1 MRVLIT
7 GGAGFIGSH
16 LAGDLLELG
25 HTVDVIDDLSTG
37 SMENVSHLVDNP
49 NFSIDVDT
57 IENVEKLDA
66 MVAKADLVY
75 HLAAAVGVQLVV
87 ERPLYTIEA
96 NIMGTKYVLEACA
109 KNNNT
114 KVVVASTSE
123 VFGKSLDVPFRE
135 DGDVL
140 LGPTT
145 CSRWSYAAS
154 KMVDEFLALAFYQER
169 KLPAIVVR
177 LFNTVGP
184 KQTGRYGMVIPNF
197 VRQAMEGENL
207 TVFGDGTQSRCFG
220 HVADACRALV
230 GLAENEEAVGQVFNV
245 GTTEEVSIND
255 LAKRIIEL
263 TDSKSEIT
271 YVPYSEAYQPGFE
284 DIARRMPDN
293 SKVKDLLGWAP
304 QNSLEDI
311 LTSVIAHERSKQPN

>member
-16 LAGDLLELG
+16 LAGDLLDLG
-25 HTVDVIDDLSTG
+25 HAVDVIDDLSTG
-37 SMENVSHLVDNP
+37 SMANVQHLTDNP
-49 NFSIDVDT
+49 NFSVDVDT
-57 IENVEKLDA
+57 IENVEKLNA
-66 MVAKADLVY
+66 MVGKADLVY

-109 KNNNT
+109 KDNT
-114 KVVVASTSE
+114 KVVIASTSE

-154 KMVDEFLALAFYQER
+154 KMVDEFLALAFHQER
-169 KLPAIVVR
+169 KLPAIVIR

-197 VRQAMEGENL
+197 VRQALEGEEL
-207 TVFGDGTQSRCFG
+207 TVFGDGTQSRCFC
-220 HVADACRALV
+220 HVEDVCRALV
-230 GLAENEEAVGQVFNV
+230 AIADKEEAIGEVYNL
-245 GTTEEVSIND
+245 GTTEEVTINE
-255 LAKRIIEL
+255 LANRVIAL
-263 TDSKSEIT
+263 SDSSSKIK
-271 YVPYSEAYQPGFE
+271 YVPFAEAYSADFE
-284 DIARRMPDN
+284 DIARRKPDN
-293 SKVKDLLGWAP
+293 TKIRDLLGWNP
-304 QNSLEDI
+304 ENTLDQI
-311 LTSVIAHERSKQPN
+311 LTAVIDHERAVQPS

>member
-16 LAGDLLELG
+16 LAGNLLDLG
-25 HTVDVIDDLSTG
+25 HSVDVIDDLSTG
-37 SMENVSHLVDNP
+37 SMDNVQHLVDNP
-49 NFSIDVDT
+49 KFSIDVDT
-57 IENVEKLDA
+57 IENVEKLEA
-66 MVAKADLVY
+66 MVAKVDLVY

-109 KNNNT
+109 KDNT

-154 KMVDEFLALAFYQER
+154 KMVGEFLALAFYQER

-197 VRQAMEGENL
+197 VRQALEGESI
-207 TVFGDGTQSRCFG
+207 TVFGDGTQSRCFC
-220 HVADACRALV
+220 HVEDVCRALV
-230 GLAENEEAVGQVFNV
+230 AIVDKDEAYGKVYNL
-245 GTTEEVSIND
+245 GTTEEVTIND
-255 LAKRIIEL
+255 LATRVIAL
-263 TDSKSEIT
+263 SGSTSEIK
-271 YVPYSEAYQPGFE
+271 YVPFAEAYSADFE
-284 DIARRMPDN
+284 DIARRKPDN
-293 SKVKDLLGWAP
+293 NKISNLLGWAP
-304 QNSLEDI
+304 QNNLDQI
-311 LTSVIAHERSKQPN
+311 LTAVIAHERSKQPN